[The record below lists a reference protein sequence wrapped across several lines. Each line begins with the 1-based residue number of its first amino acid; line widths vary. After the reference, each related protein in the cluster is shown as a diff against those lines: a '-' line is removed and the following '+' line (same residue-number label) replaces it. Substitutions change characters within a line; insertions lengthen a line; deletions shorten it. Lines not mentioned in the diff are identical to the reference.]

1 MMHYFRNIPIRTK
14 VTAMIALAS
23 TGVLV
28 MALAVV
34 MTQDYLNLRGDQLDQ
49 LTTLA
54 RVVGGNSTA
63 AVAFDDR
70 DASAESLRTL
80 STTPQVKYAFIWSE
94 KDSSVMASFTRSGGP
109 LDQAVAAALMR
120 NAKAPQEL
128 RTGEQDMY

>member
-1 MMHYFRNIPIRTK
+1 MRGVVTMMHFLRNIPIRTK

-28 MALAVV
+28 LALAVV
-34 MTQDYLNLRGDQLDQ
+34 MTKDYLNLRGDQLDQ

-70 DASAESLRTL
+70 DAAAHGGALASRI
-80 STTPQVKYAFIWSE
+80 YAN
-94 KDSSVMASFTRSGGP
+94 RLP
-109 LDQAVAAALMR
+109 YCCQ
-120 NAKAPQEL
+120 N
-128 RTGEQDMY
+128 